1 MIETIKTLDRKN
13 APPIVDAVNLKLQL
27 KPYKKF
33 TLKNGVDV
41 YAIEAGAEEVMSM
54 EWVFYAGNW
63 YEDQNLVA
71 ATTNFLLK
79 NGTKNKTAF
88 QVNEHFEYY
97 GSYLNRACYNET
109 ASVSLHCLTKHV
121 SELLPVVR
129 ELLTDSTMPEEE
141 LAIYQQNMKQ
151 KLKVN
156 LKKSEFIAGRL
167 IDVYLYG
174 EQHPYGKYSKE
185 EDFNALNQPQL
196 VNFYEQYYRQGK
208 FVMFVAGRL
217 PANLEQL
224 LNEQF
229 GDLGN
234 NAVASKSIIAQPSAE
249 KKFRIN
255 NDKDGVQGSIRIA
268 RAFPNRHHPDFLK
281 AQVLN
286 SLFGG
291 FFGSRLMSN
300 IREDKGYTYGIHS
313 YLQNHIHE
321 SAWMISTEAG
331 KDVSEAAITEIY
343 KEMKDLREE
352 LVDEEELS
360 LVRNYMM
367 GSILGDLDGPFH
379 IIARWKNIILNDLD
393 ESYFYNS
400 INTIKSV
407 TAEELQ
413 ALAQKYFN
421 PDEFYELVVV

>member
-13 APPIVDAVNLKLQL
+13 APAIVDAVDLKLQL

-41 YAIEAGAEEVMSM
+41 YTIEAGAEEVMSI

-63 YEDQNLVA
+63 YEDHNLVA

-109 ASVSLHCLTKHV
+109 ATVSLHCLTKHV
-121 SELLPVVR
+121 SELLPAVR
-129 ELLTDSTMPEEE
+129 ELLTESTMREEE

-185 EDFNALNQPQL
+185 EDFNRLNRPEL
-196 VNFYEQYYRQGK
+196 VDFYERYYRQGK

-234 NAVASKSIIAQPSAE
+234 TIIASKTITSQPSTD
-249 KKFRIN
+249 KKFRVS

-331 KDVSEAAITEIY
+331 KDVCEAAITEIY
-343 KEMKDLREE
+343 KEMKDLRED
-352 LVDEEELS
+352 LVDDEELS

-367 GSILGDLDGPFH
+367 GSILGDLDGPFQ

-393 ESYFYNS
+393 ENYFYNS
-400 INTIKSV
+400 INTIRTV
-407 TAEELQ
+407 TAEELR
-413 ALAQKYFN
+413 AMAQKYFN